1 MNETVERGMPRAHPS
16 SPWCKCR
23 FVAGEFFEDSQG
35 MFVESAHGDGDAQ
48 ATGEARGFVDRAQG
62 AGVCAGA
69 SVLSAAERVAG
80 GGGLRRVRREPLREV
95 LCGPV
100 RSSVA
105 DAWDLLP

>member
-1 MNETVERGMPRAHPS
+1 
-16 SPWCKCR
+16 
-23 FVAGEFFEDSQG
+23 

-95 LCGPV
+95 LCGPGTAGL
-100 RSSVA
+100 RPTMLRLWSSPTAQRLLLQPSRIHGASSFVA
-105 DAWDLLP
+105 P